1 MATLNSVLWSPGQ
14 IPFTRAVTWPPS
26 AVSAANIPK
35 LPLLCRITCGHR
47 GPAPPPP
54 NSHRNTTGLSQ
65 GTRTLQWVYIPTGP
79 PPVLGQA
86 RFALSL
92 LLPIMHFLVY
102 NERIPL
108 GLSGKHTW
116 PIKLSNLSFIGKLC
130 IVYSTLGPSLSNSG
144 FIAAHLQLCKS
155 WLTDS
160 NTNSF
165 RPREVEVNS
174 VQGRDAPPSDG
185 KAGFCIHLH
194 LHFDILNLPIN
205 GPVYL
210 DSPLIEL

>member
-1 MATLNSVLWSPGQ
+1 MILQRRGSFGMLAADTALGGQVTALVKGIWPG
-14 IPFTRAVTWPPS
+14 
-26 AVSAANIPK
+26 
-35 LPLLCRITCGHR
+35 LH
-47 GPAPPPP
+47 
-54 NSHRNTTGLSQ
+54 
-65 GTRTLQWVYIPTGP
+65 
-79 PPVLGQA
+79 
-86 RFALSL
+86 
-92 LLPIMHFLVY
+92 
-102 NERIPL
+102 
-108 GLSGKHTW
+108 
-116 PIKLSNLSFIGKLC
+116 
-130 IVYSTLGPSLSNSG
+130 STLGPSLSNSG